1 MVLSTLFSLCVCVF
15 VLIDCVVFNTDSCD
29 ISCLCYGFRIHT
41 TAEEFLDA
49 ICCRVTSFMGTCSD
63 LKLADLVLRE
73 KFFKFIQDWM
83 ELCPS
88 DFFSRKQ
95 VTQVIKLC
103 SLNINVDLANRIKLL
118 LLRSRAFLGP
128 SSLLGTLERDGVGIV
143 AARALYETWREVLF
157 SKTGS
162 DRVCGIIIAQTSSVY
177 VKVSPSELVDCAW
190 QKRPFEAKHII
201 LLQQRFEQLNS
212 WVVTVMLVCESVSEQ
227 FILLQ
232 KFIEIA
238 QLLYEQGDLLDAA
251 AVVAALGSR
260 WVSRLKYVWSNL
272 TSCRKLQSDWIALEA
287 LFSPND
293 NFAAYRSDVSQ
304 SNKSRII
311 PYIPVHL
318 RDIFALSENAIS
330 KKDVMLFGQAVN
342 GLLGFQAKWRD
353 REPEAFEELSMCFIS
368 EDSRDE
374 LSDETGGGRVQPASR
389 KPLRS
394 FSFQVAAQQ
403 TSPMKKPL
411 RGVSNPSKVVRE
423 TMAYRQVLAATES
436 FGAFFSPAMILCFV
450 PCDIQNSKLVI
461 GQLKRIH
468 EYFLT
473 YAKGPLI
480 SGKDCKE
487 VFDNNCVSL
496 HPVDGPICVSLKNI
510 CSLASSP
517 ADVVRALL
525 WTMQVIL
532 LPDRVKQV
540 IIDGRGADETLIG
553 AIELVIQVAYDILPL
568 NSKRIL
574 LLPEAWLV
582 TLCKNKGLQLSFCY
596 SVADISDG
604 LEARIPIWLSGNF
617 DTLENLEK
625 SLAIKSLAPFSKW
638 MATVSVK
645 RLHGSSVDGAF
656 SFGAVEEDDLNSSV
670 CFNSFMKQT
679 SSAVVQKSQFTL
691 FFDDFLGYAFAA
703 VINASYLES
712 CKSDMRT
719 KACEFC
725 AENLES
731 VLKRTLAKSNPL
743 SALKS
748 CFLELESTASN
759 SGFDECGCSIS
770 AVLISRKGDQLRIF
784 AANVGDCPI
793 VMSAD
798 DGKTPRRLF
807 ELHRCANSSEES
819 RIVKLGGMI
828 IKNQVSGLI
837 DVTRAIGLQKGKRL
851 LSAEPNLS
859 ETQVSAELGVRIAI
873 GTYSLSSVTPE
884 SLWGC
889 FSDVDALLQTLPDSV
904 PASIVILE
912 YVWRE

>member
-1 MVLSTLFSLCVCVF
+1 MLFVCF
-15 VLIDCVVFNTDSCD
+15 VYGFFFVSDSSD
-29 ISCLCYGFRIHT
+29 VTCLCYGFRIQNA
-41 TAEEFLDA
+41 AEDLLDA
-49 ICCRVTSFMGTCSD
+49 ICCRLSSSICAFSD
-63 LKLADLVLRE
+63 LKLSDLFLRE
-73 KFFKFIQDWM
+73 KFLKFIQDWM

-95 VTQVIKLC
+95 VAQVIKLC
-103 SLNINVDLANRIKLL
+103 SLDIDVDLANRIKLL

-162 DRVCGIIIAQTSSVY
+162 ERVCGIIISQTSSVY
-177 VKVSPSELVDCAW
+177 VKVRPSELVDCAW
-190 QKRPFEAKHII
+190 QKKPFEAKHII

-212 WVVTVMLVCESVSEQ
+212 WVVTVMLVCESVLEQ
-227 FILLQ
+227 FSLLQ

-238 QLLYEQGDLLDAA
+238 QLLYEKGDLLDAA

-260 WVSRLKYVWSNL
+260 WVSRLKYAWSNL

-353 REPEAFEELSMCFIS
+353 REPEAFEELSMCFVS
-368 EDSRDE
+368 EECRDE
-374 LSDETGGGRVQPASR
+374 LCDEIGGARVQPASR

-403 TSPMKKPL
+403 TSSMKKPS
-411 RGVSNPSKVVRE
+411 RGASNPSKVVRE
-423 TMAYRQVLAATES
+423 TMAYRRVLAATES

-450 PCDIQNSKLVI
+450 PCDIKDAKLVI

-468 EYFLT
+468 DYFLT
-473 YAKGPLI
+473 YAKGPLV

-582 TLCKNKGLQLSFCY
+582 TLCKNKGLQFSLCY
-596 SVADISDG
+596 SVADVSDG
-604 LEARIPIWLSGNF
+604 LESRIPIWLSGNF

-625 SLAIKSLAPFSKW
+625 SSAIKSLAPFSKW
-638 MATVSVK
+638 MATISVK

-656 SFGAVEEDDLNSSV
+656 SSFGVVEEDDLFSKSSSV
-670 CFNSFMKQT
+670 CFNSFVRQT
-679 SSAVVQKSQFTL
+679 SSAVAQKSQFTL
-691 FFDDFLGYAFAA
+691 FSDDFLGYTFAA
-703 VINASYLES
+703 VISALYLES

-743 SALKS
+743 SALKL

-759 SGFDECGCSIS
+759 SGFYECGCSIS
-770 AVLISRKGDQLRIF
+770 AVLISRKGDQLRVF

-793 VMSAD
+793 VMSLD

-807 ELHRCANSSEES
+807 ELHRCSNSSEES
-819 RIVKLGGMI
+819 RILKLGGMI

-873 GTYSLSSVTPE
+873 GSYSLSSVTPE

-889 FSDVDALLQTLPDSV
+889 FSDVDVLLQTVPDSV

-912 YVWRE
+912 YVRQE